1 MCNLTIYSLKVRMPW
16 KCIHQHI
23 NAMMSGRGCVQCG
36 QTFYRFKL
44 YYVFDYFLGTI
55 HILRNHIFRIFGPPP
70 PPPYVSMF
78 LVLKII
84 KNRHFLTP
92 PPPLQ
97 VTK

>member
-44 YYVFDYFLGTI
+44 YYVFDYFN
-55 HILRNHIFRIFGPPP
+55 LRAISTQPHKGAQKYR
-70 PPPYVSMF
+70 
-78 LVLKII
+78 
-84 KNRHFLTP
+84 LTF
-92 PPPLQ
+92 Q
-97 VTK
+97 CK